1 MPTLSIEI
9 YQSLMDALVARCQ
22 ATGEP
27 LRHLVSRALSDAL
40 GLDHATLFQISTG
53 TALVEGVHDKAITVG
68 DLRSHG
74 DFGLGTFEGLDGEMV
89 VLDGHFYQAHFDG
102 RITEAP
108 DSAAV
113 PFAVVTNFSPQHRAS
128 LSAIGSI
135 DALTAAL
142 DGLRRSQ
149 KSLLRGSPRRPPSP
163 SFTCGLP
170 ARCRPARRSSKPRTA
185 SRVPS
190 RRQSGTL
197 VGFWS
202 PAYTRMVSVAGWHF
216 HFLSADR
223 SKGGHLLGCK
233 AEHLDAQVQD
243 LDDFRLAMP
252 ETRSSCG
259 PISRATPAPPWTRQ
273 SGRRN
278 QRFPKLLIV
287 LGFLPWRANAQ
298 CCQKITLWPHLG
310 LATAIGRFH
319 VSSRISPERG
329 LPKATFS
336 LFGGVWPSCHS
347 PPTGRPFSFGA
358 SYTFGCVQA
367 LRFGLRPTGPTERP

>member
-190 RRQSGTL
+190 R
-197 VGFWS
+197 
-202 PAYTRMVSVAGWHF
+202 PAERHPRRLLVAGLHP
-216 HFLSADR
+216 HGVR
-223 SKGGHLLGCK
+223 C
-233 AEHLDAQVQD
+233 
-243 LDDFRLAMP
+243 RLALP
-252 ETRSSCG
+252 LPVGRPQQGRPSARLQG
-259 PISRATPAPPWTRQ
+259 GASRRPGAGSR
-273 SGRRN
+273 
-278 QRFPKLLIV
+278 RFPARHARNPQ
-287 LGFLPWRANAQ
+287 FLRADFTRDPSAA
-298 CCQKITLWPHLG
+298 LDE
-310 LATAIGRFH
+310 A
-319 VSSRISPERG
+319 ERAAK
-329 LPKATFS
+329 PT
-336 LFGGVWPSCHS
+336 VPPS
-347 PPTGRPFSFGA
+347 F
-358 SYTFGCVQA
+358 
-367 LRFGLRPTGPTERP
+367 